1 MQQQEDGPDFGR
13 FDVNAIANGFP
24 DTAETLLLDTY
35 LTDGVKLLRIAHTLP
50 CSVEGELFLALED
63 CATLEIVLCAARALG
78 ESGLR
83 SVTPAGVS

>member
-1 MQQQEDGPDFGR
+1 MGLLQH
-13 FDVNAIANGFP
+13 
-24 DTAETLLLDTY
+24 AEQRPRKEAELALAVDTY
-35 LTDGVKLLRIAHTLP
+35 LTDGVKLLRVAHALP

-83 SVTPAGVS
+83 PVTPAGAA

>member
-1 MQQQEDGPDFGR
+1 MGLLQH
-13 FDVNAIANGFP
+13 
-24 DTAETLLLDTY
+24 AERRPPSESDPRLAVDSY

-63 CATLEIVLCAARALG
+63 CATLEIVLCPARALG

-83 SVTPAGVS
+83 PVTPAAAA